1 MSELIEFGLL
11 GRRLHKTNEVDTW
24 VSTFQLANSQL
35 GPGPWI
41 SHTESPGVKMPVMG
55 VNAQCPIGSWL
66 KQKVP
71 RNEHPRL
78 SSVIFY
84 WSYVIDRPHCTFSE

>member
-11 GRRLHKTNEVDTW
+11 ELKTNEPDTW

-35 GPGPWI
+35 GPGAVDL
-41 SHTESPGVKMPVMG
+41 TESPGVLKMPVMG

-71 RNEHPRL
+71 RRAPTFEFCDIL
-78 SSVIFY
+78 LVICYRQATLYLF
-84 WSYVIDRPHCTFSE
+84 